1 MKSLIIASL
10 LVACISALGSKK
22 WVLGPQRDGNCE
34 EICKT
39 NYGTC
44 DESMGEEAA
53 SAPNSVDFEGIG
65 CKGRNGWDYG
75 QGFSQ
80 CLDKG
85 CCGDSSCQFH
95 CSATSRWPGCKID
108 NGNDALQHHGRLC
121 PCRIPDCPDG
131 WTLYGVMDG
140 FTSIK
145 CYKFFSKKTSWNKAK
160 EECERNGDALASITE
175 QKINDFIT
183 GTLLKHIPDNTPY
196 HQVYIGGEQL
206 REGGYTRDHWSWSG
220 GYTLNLTNWM
230 DNIADGGNEDCM
242 SMLLKNDAS
251 NVRGKW
257 NDVQCDKDNWLPF
270 ICEKDAE
277 NQPFINVIFVG

>member
-22 WVLGPQRDGNCE
+22 WVLGTQRDGNCE

-121 PCRIPDCPDG
+121 PCRIPECPDDG
-131 WTLYGVMDG
+131 WTEYAG
-140 FTSIK
+140 K
-145 CYKFFSKKTSWNKAK
+145 CYKFFDKKTSWRDA
-160 EECERNGDALASITE
+160 ERTCWKNEGWLASIKDKET
-175 QKINDFIT
+175 NDFIT
-183 GTLLKHIPDNTPY
+183 GTLLQHIPDNTPY
-196 HQVYIGGEQL
+196 HQVYIGGQQIK
-206 REGGYTRDHWSWSG
+206 EGGYTRDHWEWSDAG
-220 GYTLNLTNWM
+220 DGERTEFVYTNWM
-230 DNIADGGNEDCM
+230 ANPADGGNEDCM

-257 NDVQCDKDNWLPF
+257 NDVHCDKDNWLPF
-270 ICEKDAE
+270 ICTFDSNNK
-277 NQPFINVIFVG
+277 PFATVIFFG